1 MSEKPGFINSVSL
14 KIIVIGFLVLA
25 LLVPKSMISSLISE
39 RSARKSEVI
48 RELSDK
54 WGGDQTVSGPV
65 LTIPYKKAYENKDGE
80 LRYTVE
86 IMNFLPEKL
95 AIKGKIIPEVR
106 YRSIYKAVLYNAD
119 IEISGAFP
127 KPDFADSGIEPKNI
141 IWSGAA
147 VSLGIS
153 DMKGI
158 KESIEAKIGNA
169 EKVMNPGVIST
180 KIINSGVG
188 SRLNLDGSE
197 TLIPFSFKLNLNGSQ
212 NLDFMPL
219 GKITTVA
226 LESSWANPSFTGA
239 FLPEKRTIT
248 DNGFSAEW
256 KVFHLNRNYPQKWSG
271 ELHKI
276 CGSAFGLDLII
287 TADVY
292 QKSERTIKYGLMFI
306 VMTFS
311 VFFFAEIL
319 MNRRVHP
326 VQYLMIGFALTMF
339 YVLLTALAEHIGF
352 DISYF
357 ISAIAIVALITGY
370 SKAIMGGK
378 AFTLSVFSALSL
390 LYAYLYVILQLED
403 YALIMGSLGLFA
415 VLGLSM
421 YLTRNIDWYSLNFG
435 KNLKEQE

>member
-1 MSEKPGFINSVSL
+1 MNERSGFMNSVSL
-14 KIIVIGFLVLA
+14 KIIVIGILVLV
-25 LLVPKSMISSLISE
+25 LLVPKSMISSLIFE
-39 RSARKSEVI
+39 RSARKIEVI

-54 WGGDQTVSGPV
+54 WGGDQTISGPV
-65 LTIPYKKAYENKDGE
+65 ITIPYKKVYEDKDGE
-80 LRYTVE
+80 LKYKVE
-86 IMNFLPEKL
+86 LMNFLPEKL
-95 AIKGKIIPEVR
+95 HIKGRINPEIR
-106 YRSIYKAVLYNAD
+106 YRSIYQAVMYNAGL
-119 IEISGAFP
+119 EIYGEFSA
-127 KPDFADSGIEPKNI
+127 PDFAGSGIAPDNI

-158 KESIEAKIGNA
+158 KDSLSARIGNA
-169 EKVMNPGVIST
+169 ETVMNPGIIST
-180 KIINSGVG
+180 DILNSGVS
-188 SRLNLDGSE
+188 SRISLDGTE
-197 TLIPFSFKLNLNGSQ
+197 KVIPFSFKLDLNGSQ

-219 GKITTVA
+219 GKTTNVA
-226 LESSWANPSFTGA
+226 LESEWPNPGFTGA
-239 FLPEKRTIT
+239 FLPEKRDIS
-248 DNGFSAEW
+248 DKGFSAEW

-271 ELHKI
+271 EHYKI
-276 CGSAFGLDLII
+276 SDSAFGLNLVI

-292 QKSERTIKYGLMFI
+292 QKAERTVKYGLMFI

-319 MNRRVHP
+319 MARRVHP

-339 YVLLTALAEHIGF
+339 YILLTALAEHIGF

-357 ISAIAIVALITGY
+357 ISAAAIVFLVTGY
-370 SKAIMGGK
+370 SSAIMGGR

-415 VLGLSM
+415 VLGISM
-421 YLTRNIDWYSLNFG
+421 YLTRNIDWYSLSFG
-435 KNLKEQE
+435 VNQKEQE